1 MDAGLFGSV
10 ATVVSFLLFIGI
22 VWWVFHRDNKQKF
35 DDAADLPFQEEVQTG
50 KKTGHAPN

>member
-22 VWWVFHRDNKQKF
+22 VWWVFHRDNKQSF
-35 DDAADLPFQEEVQTG
+35 DDAADLPFQEEAQTG